1 MMPDLDELRSKL
13 TYNPLTGQFFRLSGK
28 EAGCSV
34 GRYVRVRFQ
43 GSRYQAHRLAW
54 YYVYGEDPG
63 DLQIDHINGDKQ
75 DNRIENLDLV
85 TARENTRRHRRQLKR
100 TLPEGVYH
108 TYYDKYMAQARV
120 DGKQKH
126 LGVFSCPQQAHQ
138 AYLRAIK

>member
-13 TYNPLTGQFFRLSGK
+13 TYDPSTGRFFRLSGK
-28 EAGCSV
+28 EAGCFT
-34 GRYVRVRFQ
+34 GRYVRVRFR
-43 GSRYQAHRLAW
+43 SVRYQAHRLAW
-54 YYVYGEDPG
+54 YYVYGQDPG

-85 TARENTRRHRRQLKR
+85 TARENTRRHRRQLER

-108 TYYDKYMAQARV
+108 TYYEKYMAQARV

-138 AYLRAIK
+138 AYLKAIQ